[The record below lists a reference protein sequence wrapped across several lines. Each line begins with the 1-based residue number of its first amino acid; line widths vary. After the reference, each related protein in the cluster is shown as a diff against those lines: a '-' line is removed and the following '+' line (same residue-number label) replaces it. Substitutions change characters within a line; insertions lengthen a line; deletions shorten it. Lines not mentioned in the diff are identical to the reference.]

1 MAACSSYFERS
12 FSSSP
17 RDAGVGRGPR
27 RGAAN
32 VPPLPGPLLHPMEE
46 REFFRLRRF
55 RTKFIRIFRVK
66 TKILIVEDDP
76 HILLGLEEVLKSDG
90 FEVAVCN
97 RGDQAVEAVAK
108 QRPAL
113 IVLDVMLPGKSG
125 YDICKELRARKVATP
140 ILMLTAKGQEI
151 DKVVGLDLGADDYV
165 TKPFGVRELLARIH
179 AVLRRS
185 ERVPATA
192 AVSDAPFQIGTATI
206 APKTFQLKRGK
217 IVEELTAK
225 ELKLLQLF
233 HAHPGEVLSRDRLLN
248 EVWGYNYYGT
258 TRTLDQVVVQLRK
271 KLGDAGGEA
280 RHLLTVHGVGYK
292 LVL

>member
-1 MAACSSYFERS
+1 M
-12 FSSSP
+12 
-17 RDAGVGRGPR
+17 
-27 RGAAN
+27 
-32 VPPLPGPLLHPMEE
+32 
-46 REFFRLRRF
+46 
-55 RTKFIRIFRVK
+55 K

-97 RGDQAVEAVAK
+97 RGDQAVDAVTK
-108 QRPAL
+108 HRPSL
-113 IVLDVMLPGKSG
+113 ILLDVMLPGKSG
-125 YDICKELRARKVATP
+125 YDICKELRAKKVANP

-179 AVLRRS
+179 AVLRRAGPTPGT
-185 ERVPATA
+185 RT
-192 AVSDAPFQIGTATI
+192 VSDAPFQIGSATI
-206 APKTFQLKRGK
+206 DPKTFQLKRGK
-217 IVEELTAK
+217 AVEELTAK

-233 HAHPGEVLSRDRLLN
+233 YAHPGEVLSRDRLLN

-258 TRTLDQVVVQLRK
+258 TRTLDQVIVQLRK
-271 KLGDAGGEA
+271 KLGDNGGEPK
-280 RHLLTVHGVGYK
+280 HLLTVHGVGYK